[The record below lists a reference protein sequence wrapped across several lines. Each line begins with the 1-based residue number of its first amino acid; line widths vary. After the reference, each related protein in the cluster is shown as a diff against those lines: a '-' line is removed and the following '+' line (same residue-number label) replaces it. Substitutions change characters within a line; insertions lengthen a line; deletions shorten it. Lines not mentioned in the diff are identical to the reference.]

1 MVKKPLVSIAPDFRS
16 TQIMQR
22 IQVNYKECLI

>member
-16 TQIMQR
+16 TQMQR
-22 IQVNYKECLI
+22 MSDLKLTQM